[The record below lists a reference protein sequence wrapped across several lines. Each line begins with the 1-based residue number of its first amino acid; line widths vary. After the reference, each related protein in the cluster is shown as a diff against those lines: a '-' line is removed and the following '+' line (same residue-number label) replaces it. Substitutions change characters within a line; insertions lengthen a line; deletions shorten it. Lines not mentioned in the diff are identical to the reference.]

1 VHGVIIVLGYSGLM
15 PKNSCATS
23 FKPCTMLKSIDP
35 LLTPDLL
42 RILCEMGHGNTVVI
56 ADANFT
62 AMQLASAN
70 RPAPCPVI
78 RMPGIGLA
86 RVAQAVLSVLPL
98 GTLAEQP
105 VQCMQV
111 GGTAQGYLS
120 AVQREVMQLVNA
132 QYPKMQVQ
140 GLERFAFYEATKN
153 AYAIIQT
160 GELQP
165 YANFIL
171 AKGVL
176 AEPLR
181 E

>member
-1 VHGVIIVLGYSGLM
+1 
-15 PKNSCATS
+15 
-23 FKPCTMLKSIDP
+23 MLKNIDP
-35 LLTPDLL
+35 LLSPDLL
-42 RILCEMGHGNTVVI
+42 RILCEMGHGNTIVI

-70 RPAPCPVI
+70 RPVPCPVI
-78 RMPGIGLA
+78 RMPGISIV

-98 GTLAEQP
+98 GTVGELP

-111 GGTAQGYLS
+111 GNTTQGYVS
-120 AVQREVMQLVNA
+120 AVQQEVMDLVCA
-132 QYPKMQVQ
+132 QYPSMAVQ

-165 YANFIL
+165 YANFIF
-171 AKGVL
+171 AKGVI
-176 AEPLR
+176 AQALR
-181 E
+181 A